1 MKKFL
6 FIALI
11 LSLILVV
18 LNYFFQISFN
28 SEIIDSSL
36 LFGFLILLIIHLTYP
51 FPKIWMKIAI
61 SSITLIIIIAGWFY
75 WEIFGYDSSIQET
88 WDYKKYKVTL
98 ENRVELTGP
107 GNYWIIAHKKIGSN
121 LMFKKI
127 YEKKIE
133 NKKID
138 NGEKIQLIIETDTIK
153 FSCCTNNIIDK
164 T

>member
-1 MKKFL
+1 
-6 FIALI
+6 
-11 LSLILVV
+11 
-18 LNYFFQISFN
+18 
-28 SEIIDSSL
+28 
-36 LFGFLILLIIHLTYP
+36 
-51 FPKIWMKIAI
+51 MKIAI